1 MARWESEALW
11 IGRDADG
18 EFSGM
23 EYDLKCLLKY
33 AVGTKLYIM
42 QVLGG
47 GFSLGCQS
55 TLNLK

>member
-1 MARWESEALW
+1 MC

-33 AVGTKLYIM
+33 AVGTRLYIM
-42 QVLGG
+42 QFLGG

-55 TLNLK
+55 TLNLVCDR